1 MRRYEID
8 FQDCKTYWQLYE
20 AIIKGMQF
28 PDWCGKNPDAIWDFI
43 TSNIDTPAVIYLKE
57 FDNLPQNLKEEKMLL
72 LNIFE
77 EAVKWYKDLGEY
89 IEIK

>member
-1 MRRYEID
+1 MRKYEID

-43 TSNIDTPAVIYLKE
+43 TCNIDTPAVIYLKE

-77 EAVKWYKDLGEY
+77 EAVKWHKDLGEY

>member
-28 PDWCGKNPDAIWDFI
+28 PDWCGKNPDAIWDFM
-43 TSNIDTPAVIYLKE
+43 TSNIDTPAVVYLKE